1 MKSKKELIK
10 ILENEKA
17 IYNKIAE
24 EIQAKESEIWKI
36 KQTINEL
43 EKARGL
49 HGDVLTTFSY
59 SKAEITPE
67 EYFKEYDYERSR
79 FHEGKITRE
88 QLHERIKKLKAQ
100 KEKESIFPVIRTWE
114 LLSRND
120 YKINGIVYSLHIS
133 DRHANYDFETWHKK
147 NNKYYFV
154 SFYERPENKKYKY
167 TLEMAYM
174 KGYDHEKEKFN
185 YKTLADLVQDLPGKM
200 EKLETIYKEDNKD
213 IFETIT
219 DFLDFG
225 KIKTTLDEYPNEL
238 NNIAGKRIEKKKE

>member
-1 MKSKKELIK
+1 MKSKKELIE

-17 IYNKIAE
+17 IYEKIAE

-43 EKARGL
+43 EKSRGL
-49 HGDVLTTFSY
+49 HGDILTTFSY
-59 SKAEITPE
+59 AKAEITPE
-67 EYFKEYDYERSR
+67 EYFREYDYERSR

-88 QLHERIKKLKAQ
+88 QLHELIKKLKEK
-100 KEKESIFPVIRTWE
+100 KETTNIMPVIRTWE
-114 LLSRND
+114 LYSRHD
-120 YKINGIVYSLHIS
+120 YKINGTVYSLHIS
-133 DRHANYDFETWHKK
+133 DNPANYIYKTWNK
-147 NNKYYFV
+147 NENKYYFV

-167 TLEMAYM
+167 TLEMAY
-174 KGYDHEKEKFN
+174 KTGYDHEKEKFN

-200 EKLETIYKEDNKD
+200 EKLEAIYKEDNKD

-225 KIKTTLDEYPNEL
+225 KIETTIDEYPNEL